1 MERLSQL
8 GEWKYIA
15 DGHYPD
21 IRREILACTHGG
33 SYIILKDYIG
43 DGVLRNVWTGNK
55 FANRDVFTGK
65 TDNFEN
71 IYAWTYLENA
81 GEQTV
86 CTIDGQ
92 FVKERHVKKHNE
104 NYLENLGKED
114 EDEED

>member
-1 MERLSQL
+1 MERLPQI

-15 DGHYPD
+15 DGDYPD
-21 IRREILACTHGG
+21 ISREILACTHGG
-33 SYIILKDYIG
+33 SYVILKDYIG

-65 TDNFEN
+65 TDNFGLIE
-71 IYAWTYLENA
+71 AWVYLEKA

-86 CTIDGQ
+86 CAIDGQ
-92 FVKERHVKKHNE
+92 FVKENNVKKHNE
-104 NYLENLGKED
+104 HYLENLGKED